1 MYMKKLIFPILAGS
15 LLFTACESAPEA
27 DNAETTDA
35 KEVENAR
42 GVNYNV
48 NLDQS
53 TIEWVGTKP
62 VGKHHGTVQI
72 KEGSLMVSNDAI
84 TGGEYTIDMT
94 TIQPD
99 DQDEEGNNKLQG
111 HLKSEDFFQVEK
123 YPTGK
128 FIITEVTEG
137 VEQSDDLVMKDAT
150 HMITGNLTLKG
161 MTKSITFPAKV
172 SMEDGKVIADA
183 DFNID
188 RTKWEIV
195 YGNDK
200 SLGDKFIRP
209 EINLDVHLEANR
221 M

>member
-1 MYMKKLIFPILAGS
+1 MKKLIIPIFAGAIM
-15 LLFTACESAPEA
+15 FTACESAPKA
-27 DNAETTDA
+27 DSAETSDA
-35 KEVENAR
+35 KEVEEVAGNGYA
-42 GVNYNV
+42 V
-48 NLDQS
+48 NLDAS

-72 KEGSLMVSNDAI
+72 TEGTLVVENGTI
-84 TGGEYTIDMT
+84 TGGEYMIDLS

-99 DQDEEGNNKLQG
+99 DQGEEGNQKLGG
-111 HLKSEDFFQVEK
+111 HLKSADFFDVENH
-123 YPTGK
+123 PTGK
-128 FIITEVTEG
+128 FVITGVTEG

-161 MTKSITFPAKV
+161 ETKSITFPAKV
-172 SMEDGKVIADA
+172 VMEDGKVLADA
-183 DFNID
+183 NFNID
-188 RTKWEIV
+188 RTNWGLV

-209 EINLDVHLEANR
+209 EVNLDVHLEATNE